1 MTALWMLEALS
12 RCGIKANAWGI
23 VPMGK
28 NYQFKKFFG
37 AEPMHKFVPGRYVY
51 VDASHISD
59 DAFEYLTNAADHTLF
74 GPDPEEQCT
83 MLFRIE
89 DNT

>member
-1 MTALWMLEALS
+1 MTAIWMLDALD
-12 RCGIKANAWGI
+12 RCGIKAGAWGM
-23 VPMGK
+23 VPMGED
-28 NYQFKKFFG
+28 YQFEKFFG
-37 AEPMHKFVPGRYVY
+37 AKPDGRFVPGRYVY

-74 GPDPEEQCT
+74 GPDPEVQCN

-89 DNT
+89 DNP